1 MSKKTKIICSLLSTI
16 TGIGLLYFIFKN
28 YRNYTDWWLDKIS
41 LWFGTDSLFVK
52 YLIANMLDVVVP
64 IMIIV
69 IIVFIITLISK
80 IKRR

>member
-1 MSKKTKIICSLLSTI
+1 MSKKTKIICSSLSII

-28 YRNYTDWWLDKIS
+28 YKNYADWWLDKIG

-52 YLIANMLDVVVP
+52 YLIANMLDVAVP

-69 IIVFIITLISK
+69 IIVFIIAVINK

>member
-1 MSKKTKIICSLLSTI
+1 MTKKSKIINYIILISL
-16 TGIGLLYFIFKN
+16 GVGLLWFVLKN
-28 YRNYTDWWLDKIS
+28 FRHYTDWWLNKIG

-52 YLIANMLDVVVP
+52 YLIANVLDVAVP

-69 IIVFIITLISK
+69 IIVFIIAVINK

>member
-1 MSKKTKIICSLLSTI
+1 MSKKAKVICGLVSIIM
-16 TGIGLLYFIFKN
+16 GIGLLYFFFKT
-28 YRNYTDWWLDKIS
+28 YRNYTDWWLNKIG

-69 IIVFIITLISK
+69 IIVFIIAVINK